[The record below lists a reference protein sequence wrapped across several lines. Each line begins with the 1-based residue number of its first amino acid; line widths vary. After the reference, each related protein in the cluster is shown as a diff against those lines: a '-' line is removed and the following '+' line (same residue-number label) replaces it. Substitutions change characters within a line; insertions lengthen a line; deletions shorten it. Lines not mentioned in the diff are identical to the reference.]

1 MVDPVLS
8 SGSDSGETW
17 LDAEIAEL
25 GKSIKEIAD
34 LHIKTAFEGGGDRG
48 GSQTKITT
56 GVCTERVAA
65 H

>member
-25 GKSIKEIAD
+25 GKSIKESDSDKYIF
-34 LHIKTAFEGGGDRG
+34 LPAFTLEFYAQSSRIPEVNRN
-48 GSQTKITT
+48 T
-56 GVCTERVAA
+56 C
-65 H
+65 